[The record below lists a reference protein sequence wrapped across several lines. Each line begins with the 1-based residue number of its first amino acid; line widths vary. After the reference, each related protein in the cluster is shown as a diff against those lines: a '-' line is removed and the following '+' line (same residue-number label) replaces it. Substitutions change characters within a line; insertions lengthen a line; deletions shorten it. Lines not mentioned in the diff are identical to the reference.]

1 MTSRLRREWLD
12 FIINHA
18 NFRLTLHKGD
28 TAAMTFRTPVLLV
41 ALVVLVMGLSA
52 CNTIRGVG
60 QDVENLGESITNAGS
75 K

>member
-1 MTSRLRREWLD
+1 
-12 FIINHA
+12 
-18 NFRLTLHKGD
+18 
-28 TAAMTFRTPVLLV
+28 MTFRTPVLLA

-52 CNTIRGVG
+52 CNTLRGVG